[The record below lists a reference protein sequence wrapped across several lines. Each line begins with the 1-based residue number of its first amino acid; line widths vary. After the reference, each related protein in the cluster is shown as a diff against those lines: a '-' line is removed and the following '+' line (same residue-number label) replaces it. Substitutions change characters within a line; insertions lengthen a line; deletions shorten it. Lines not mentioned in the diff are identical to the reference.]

1 MADGPSSLGEILD
14 TLEELAE
21 KDERVV
27 LGDVLEAFGSRS
39 FGPFLLLPSLIDIS
53 PVGSIPGLPTALAVV
68 IVLVAVQLAFGRKHL
83 WLPGFVKRRS
93 ISSKKVRKATEK
105 ARKPAGR
112 ADRWF
117 HGRLPALT
125 QGIFVRIAA
134 VACILLACTV
144 PPLELFPFATT
155 APMAAIATFGLAL
168 MVRDGAVMIVA
179 ILLAGVAVAAGF
191 GLVLGKG

>member
-1 MADGPSSLGEILD
+1 MADGPSSFGDILD

-21 KDERVV
+21 KNDRVV
-27 LGDVLEAFGSRS
+27 LADVLEAFGSRS
-39 FGPFLLLPSLIDIS
+39 FGPLLLLPALIDIS
-53 PVGSIPGLPTALAVV
+53 PVGSVPGLPTALAVV
-68 IVLVAVQLAFGRKHL
+68 IVLVAAQLAPGRDHL
-83 WLPGFVKRRS
+83 WLPGFIKRRS
-93 ISSKKVRKATEK
+93 ISSGKVRKATAK
-105 ARKPAGR
+105 ARKPADR

-125 QGIFVRIAA
+125 RGVFVRIAA

-191 GLVLGKG
+191 GFILTKG